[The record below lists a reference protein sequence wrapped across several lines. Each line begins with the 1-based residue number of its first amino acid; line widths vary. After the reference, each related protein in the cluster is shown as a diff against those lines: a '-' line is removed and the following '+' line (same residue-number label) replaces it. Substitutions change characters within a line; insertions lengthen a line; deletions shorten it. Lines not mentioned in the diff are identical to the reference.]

1 MKEQHVSTA
10 EILDSIARERQRLM
24 AAVRAL
30 DDRATTASV
39 TAEGWTAKDVIAHL
53 IHWAGQLAWALGAPM
68 KVPAWVEAVGGKRL
82 EGDNAWNDLVVEHHR
97 EIPLADV
104 VREFDRAVDFL
115 VHQLRTRD
123 DIDVNASAKAAISW
137 LPADK
142 ALWQVIAGE
151 TYAHWPAHSADIER
165 AAQVTA

>member
-1 MKEQHVSTA
+1 MKDQQVGTA
-10 EILDSIARERQRLM
+10 GMIESIARERQRLM

-30 DDRATTASV
+30 GDRATTASV

-53 IHWAGQLAWALGAPM
+53 VHWAGQLAWALGAPL
-68 KVPAWVEAVGGKRL
+68 KVPAWLEAVGGKRL

-97 EIPLADV
+97 DIPL
-104 VREFDRAVDFL
+104 EGVD
-115 VHQLRTRD
+115 Q
-123 DIDVNASAKAAISW
+123 
-137 LPADK
+137 
-142 ALWQVIAGE
+142 ALWQVVAGE